1 MLKRRGL
8 GKGLDSL
15 IPVVQPATPQEESP
29 EVSKRSSSPLDVS
42 INSISPNRQQP
53 RQVFDEERIKE
64 LANSI
69 REQGIIQPLIV
80 SETRPQKYELIAG
93 ERRLRAARMLGLEEV
108 PVIVKKD
115 VDEGGI
121 LAMALIENVQR
132 EDLNP
137 IEEAKALQDLIEH
150 YEHTQEEVAKKV
162 GKSRTHVTNSM
173 RLLKLPQAIQDDLAC
188 GRYTAG
194 HARALLSL
202 PNIHEQLKM
211 RDVIIKQIP
220 SVRDVEE
227 LVQRRLPAVVSAD
240 KKKKTQMLPP
250 QVAALVGE
258 LTQALGTKVRLK
270 VRKNGSGQVIIDFYS
285 AKDLDRVYRIIT
297 RS

>member
-1 MLKRRGL
+1 
-8 GKGLDSL
+8 
-15 IPVVQPATPQEESP
+15 
-29 EVSKRSSSPLDVS
+29 
-42 INSISPNRQQP
+42 
-53 RQVFDEERIKE
+53 
-64 LANSI
+64 
-69 REQGIIQPLIV
+69 
-80 SETRPQKYELIAG
+80 
-93 ERRLRAARMLGLEEV
+93 
-108 PVIVKKD
+108 
-115 VDEGGI
+115 
-121 LAMALIENVQR
+121 MALIENVQR

-137 IEEAKALQDLIEH
+137 IEEAKALQDLINQ
-150 YEHTQEEVAKKV
+150 YDHTQEEVAKKV

-173 RLLKLPQAIQDDLAC
+173 RLLKLPQIVQDDLAC

-227 LVQRRLPAVVSAD
+227 MVGQRTGSMVSTN
-240 KKKKTQMLPP
+240 KKKPQMLPP

-270 VRKNGSGQVIIDFYS
+270 VRKNGSGQVVIDFYS

-297 RS
+297 RN